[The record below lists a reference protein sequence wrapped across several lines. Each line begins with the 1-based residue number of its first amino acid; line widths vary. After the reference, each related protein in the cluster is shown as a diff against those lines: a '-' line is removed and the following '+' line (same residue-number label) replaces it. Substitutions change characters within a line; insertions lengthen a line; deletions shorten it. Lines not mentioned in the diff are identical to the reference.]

1 MLMREK
7 IILSTL
13 VLGDSQEAVLALDLV
28 IVKAAYD
35 DFQDDNL
42 VCEGE
47 QQNEIK
53 SIRFSFN
60 IVGS

>member
-1 MLMREK
+1 MLIKTRIIVILDLRERMLMREK
-7 IILSTL
+7 ILLSTL

-28 IVKAAYD
+28 TVKAALD

-47 QQNEIK
+47 
-53 SIRFSFN
+53 
-60 IVGS
+60 